1 MDTENHS
8 SESEQG
14 LVKVILD
21 LSKDDGPVA
30 SESLWAEP
38 AGNLLFRLRNV
49 PFFAYGFSER
59 DIVRVEESGGKL
71 VVTAIEE
78 RGGHSTY
85 RIFLPTETTEER
97 FAGDWE
103 LFERLGCT
111 YERANR
117 RLVAIDVP
125 PRADIYAVY
134 TVLEDG
140 EKDGLWEFEEGHCG
154 HALRGQTPAKSDERG
169 NR

>member
-1 MDTENHS
+1 MDTGNHS
-8 SESEQG
+8 SKSEEG

-21 LSKDDGPVA
+21 LSKDNGPVA
-30 SESLWAEP
+30 TESLWAEP
-38 AGNLLFRLRNV
+38 AGNRLFRLRNV
-49 PFFAYGFSER
+49 PFFAHGFSER
-59 DIVRVEESGGKL
+59 DVVRVEESGGKF
-71 VVTAIEE
+71 VVTGTEE

-85 RIFLPTETTEER
+85 RIFLPTETTEKK

-103 LFERLGCT
+103 PLEKLGRT

-134 TVLEDG
+134 AVLEDG

-154 HALRGQTPAKSDERG
+154 HSLRGQTPAR
-169 NR
+169 